1 MKSIH
6 NIINKKS
13 KPICQIKWEVLY
25 GEDINRKQ
33 VWSKLKQV
41 HMSNKIKELQWKC
54 IHNIIYT
61 QNRLQKMNM
70 SNGQCHL
77 GQVDNNNETL

>member
-1 MKSIH
+1 
-6 NIINKKS
+6 
-13 KPICQIKWEVLY
+13 
-25 GEDINRKQ
+25 
-33 VWSKLKQV
+33 
-41 HMSNKIKELQWKC
+41 MSNKIKECQWKC